1 MTALRFVKPPVKP
14 KANILLVGPPKSGK
28 TIGAASSPP
37 GVLLLNFD
45 LPNASRQAHLRHP
58 DGSIMEPEIPLFT
71 EGSRPLFAFMMTVM
85 KEIQRPDQDLI
96 GTVVVDTVGE
106 LYRRLLEEFSNRSV
120 RPSLPTYGEVSVQV
134 ERFIRGLCM
143 APNVNTV
150 ICCHDM
156 VLQNGEETV
165 FIPFTGTKAGSADLG
180 AKLQSM
186 VDILGYTAI
195 IEQDGGEKQGIAQ
208 LIPLKGRNGGDRFD
222 CLGDWRPLDISEW
235 LDTIERYERGEK
247 VTRFDRAA
255 ESANVGTE
263 EPKQETQQEP
273 EADSR
278 PEKAATQP
286 APRRRTNRKA
296 A

>member
-1 MTALRFVKPPVKP
+1 MTALKFIKPPESP
-14 KANILLVGPPKSGK
+14 RANILLCGPPKSGK
-28 TIGAASSPP
+28 TIGAASAPP

-58 DGSIMEPEIPLFT
+58 DGSIMEPEIPQFV

-85 KEIQRPDQDLI
+85 KEVQRPDQTMI
-96 GTVVVDTVGE
+96 QTVVVDKVDE

-134 ERFIRGLCM
+134 ERFIRALCM

-150 ICCHDM
+150 IVCTDM
-156 VLQNGEETV
+156 VMQNGDETV

-180 AKLQSM
+180 AKLASM
-186 VDILGYTAI
+186 VDILGYTAV
-195 IEQDGGEKQGIAQ
+195 IEQDNGEKQGIAQ

-235 LDTIERYERGEK
+235 LNTIEAYERGEQVK
-247 VTRFDRAA
+247 RFDRG
-255 ESANVGTE
+255 ANVGTE
-263 EPKQETQQEP
+263 EPKPEP
-273 EADSR
+273 EADPRPDTTSVTAQEHNKRVATRSR
-278 PEKAATQP
+278 
-286 APRRRTNRKA
+286 RKA